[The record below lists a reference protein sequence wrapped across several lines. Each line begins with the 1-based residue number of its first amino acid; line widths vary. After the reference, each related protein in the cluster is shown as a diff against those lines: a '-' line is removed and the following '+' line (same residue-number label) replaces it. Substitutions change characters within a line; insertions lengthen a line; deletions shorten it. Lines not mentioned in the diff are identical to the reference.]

1 METVLGKSIQVA
13 DSLLACQLD
22 GKGNALPMTGNS
34 VASQSKPFWLHLN
47 YENRASATWLA
58 VTPIVPDLV
67 REALAGQSSRPRV
80 TRLGEGTFIALRSI
94 NFNSENLPDPLVA
107 IRIYLTENIII
118 STRCRLVASVEDIR
132 SDLDQG
138 IGPISNGDWLVDL
151 ANNLTDHASE
161 FIDDLHDRIIEIE
174 DGLMEQQIPER
185 GEIALIRK
193 QLIILRRHLLPQ
205 RDVFARLAI
214 EKLNWMKDQD
224 RRRMKD
230 VADRLG
236 RVLDDLDASIARTII
251 ITDEINT
258 LMSEATNRRT
268 YTMSIM
274 AMFFLPATFL
284 TGLFGVNLAGIP
296 AAEYQWSFAIFCFV
310 LFSIGIGVGWWLK
323 RSKWL

>member
-13 DSLLACQLD
+13 DSLLAYQLD
-22 GKGNALPMTGNS
+22 GKGNALVIKENS

-47 YENRASATWLA
+47 YENSASTVWLA
-58 VTPIVPDLV
+58 TTPLVPDLV
-67 REALAGQSSRPRV
+67 REALAGGSFRPRV
-80 TRLGEGTFIALRSI
+80 TRLGEGTFITLRSI
-94 NFNSENLPDPLVA
+94 NFNSENLPDPLVT
-107 IRIYLTENIII
+107 IRIYLTENLII
-118 STRCRLVASVEDIR
+118 STRYRIIASVEEIKL
-132 SDLDQG
+132 DLDKG
-138 IGPISNGDWLVDL
+138 VGPINNGDWLVDL
-151 ANNLTDHASE
+151 ASNLTDHASE
-161 FIDDLHDRIIEIE
+161 FIDNLHGRIIELE

-224 RRRMKD
+224 RRRMQD

-236 RVLDDLDASIARTII
+236 RGLDDLDASIARTTI

-274 AMFFLPATFL
+274 AMLFLPATFL

-296 AAEYQWSFAIFCFV
+296 AAEYRWSFAIFCFV
-310 LFSIGIGVGWWLK
+310 LISIGISIGWWLK